1 MSNFNF
7 IKAFKAIQ
15 EKKDHEIEL
24 SNNEITELKSINE
37 SFIELL
43 GNTFY
48 YGYYQ
53 GNNTQELEIDK
64 KINIIWAID
73 SVKETITSRYDI
85 NFIALLQIVKLCDS
99 DNEAMKSLFVLPGIK
114 QKRTPRSSPGV
125 GMLKVKSIPK

>member
-15 EKKDHEIEL
+15 ENKNHKIEL
-24 SNNEITELKSINE
+24 SSSEITELKSINE

-53 GNNTQELEIDK
+53 GNNAQELKTSQET
-64 KINIIWAID
+64 NMVQVID
-73 SVKETITSRYDI
+73 SAKETITSRYDI
-85 NFIALLQIVKLCDS
+85 NFIALLQIVKLCDL
-99 DNEAMKSLFVLPGIK
+99 DNEAMKSLFILGYNQGVK
-114 QKRTPRSSPGV
+114 AYRNSKR
-125 GMLKVKSIPK
+125 

>member
-15 EKKDHEIEL
+15 ENKNHEIEL
-24 SNNEITELKSINE
+24 SNSEITELKSINE

-53 GNNTQELEIDK
+53 GNNAQELETDK
-64 KINIIWAID
+64 KINMIWAID
-73 SVKETITSRYDI
+73 SAKETITSHYDI
-85 NFIALLQIVKLCDS
+85 DFIALLQIVKLCNS
-99 DNEAMKSLFVLPGIK
+99 DNEAMRSLFILGYNQGVK
-114 QKRTPRSSPGV
+114 AYRNSKR
-125 GMLKVKSIPK
+125 

>member
-15 EKKDHEIEL
+15 ENKNHEIEL
-24 SNNEITELKSINE
+24 SSNEITELKSINE
-37 SFIELL
+37 IFIELL
-43 GNTFY
+43 GNVFY

-53 GNNTQELEIDK
+53 GNNAQELETDK

-73 SVKETITSRYDI
+73 SAKETITSRYDI

-99 DNEAMKSLFVLPGIK
+99 DNEAMRSLFILGYNQGVK
-114 QKRTPRSSPGV
+114 AYRNSKR
-125 GMLKVKSIPK
+125 

>member
-7 IKAFKAIQ
+7 TKAFKAIY
-15 EKKDHEIEL
+15 KNKNHEIEL
-24 SNNEITELKSINE
+24 SNHEIAALKSINE

-53 GNNTQELEIDK
+53 GNNSQELETDK

-73 SVKETITSRYDI
+73 SAKETITSRYDI

-99 DNEAMKSLFVLPGIK
+99 DNEAMRSLFILGYN
-114 QKRTPRSSPGV
+114 QGV
-125 GMLKVKSIPK
+125 KAYRNSKK

>member
-15 EKKDHEIEL
+15 ENKDHEIEL

-48 YGYYQ
+48 YGYHQ
-53 GNNTQELEIDK
+53 GNNAQELETGK
-64 KINIIWAID
+64 KINMIWAID
-73 SVKETITSRYDI
+73 SAKETITSHYDI

-99 DNEAMKSLFVLPGIK
+99 DNEAMKSLFILGYNQGVK
-114 QKRTPRSSPGV
+114 AYRNSKR
-125 GMLKVKSIPK
+125 

>member
-15 EKKDHEIEL
+15 ENKNHKIEL
-24 SNNEITELKSINE
+24 SSSEITELKSINE

-53 GNNTQELEIDK
+53 GNNAQELETDK
-64 KINIIWAID
+64 KINMIWAID
-73 SVKETITSRYDI
+73 SAKETITSHYDI

-99 DNEAMKSLFVLPGIK
+99 DNEAMRSLFILGYNQGVK
-114 QKRTPRSSPGV
+114 EYRNSKR
-125 GMLKVKSIPK
+125 

>member
-15 EKKDHEIEL
+15 ENKNHEIEL
-24 SNNEITELKSINE
+24 SNSEITELKSINE

-53 GNNTQELEIDK
+53 GNNAQELETDK
-64 KINIIWAID
+64 KINMIWAID
-73 SVKETITSRYDI
+73 SAKKTITSHYDI

-99 DNEAMKSLFVLPGIK
+99 DNEAMRSLFILGYNQGVK
-114 QKRTPRSSPGV
+114 EYRNSKR
-125 GMLKVKSIPK
+125 

>member
-7 IKAFKAIQ
+7 TKAFKAIY
-15 EKKDHEIEL
+15 KNKNHEIKL
-24 SNNEITELKSINE
+24 SNHEIAELKSINE

-53 GNNTQELEIDK
+53 GNNSQELETDK

-73 SVKETITSRYDI
+73 SAKETITSRYDI

-99 DNEAMKSLFVLPGIK
+99 DNEAMRSLFILGYNQGVK
-114 QKRTPRSSPGV
+114 AYRNSKR
-125 GMLKVKSIPK
+125 

>member
-99 DNEAMKSLFVLPGIK
+99 DNEAMKSLFVLGYNQGVK
-114 QKRTPRSSPGV
+114 AYRNSKR
-125 GMLKVKSIPK
+125 

>member
-15 EKKDHEIEL
+15 ENKNHEIEL
-24 SNNEITELKSINE
+24 SSNEITELKSINE

-43 GNTFY
+43 GNVFY

-53 GNNTQELEIDK
+53 GNNVQELETDK

-73 SVKETITSRYDI
+73 SAEETITSRYDI

-99 DNEAMKSLFVLPGIK
+99 DNEAMKSLFILGYNQGVK
-114 QKRTPRSSPGV
+114 AYRNSKR
-125 GMLKVKSIPK
+125 

>member
-7 IKAFKAIQ
+7 IKAFKAIM
-15 EKKDHEIEL
+15 ENKNHEIEL
-24 SNNEITELKSINE
+24 SSREIAKLKSINE

-53 GNNTQELEIDK
+53 ENNSQELETDK

-73 SVKETITSRYDI
+73 SAKETITSRYDI

-99 DNEAMKSLFVLPGIK
+99 DNEAMKSLFILGYNQGVK
-114 QKRTPRSSPGV
+114 AYRNSKR
-125 GMLKVKSIPK
+125 

>member
-15 EKKDHEIEL
+15 ENKDHEIEL
-24 SNNEITELKSINE
+24 SSNEITELKSINE

-48 YGYYQ
+48 YGYHQ
-53 GNNTQELEIDK
+53 GNNAQELETGK
-64 KINIIWAID
+64 KINMIWAID
-73 SVKETITSRYDI
+73 SAKETITSRYDI

-99 DNEAMKSLFVLPGIK
+99 DNEAMKSLFILGYNQGVK
-114 QKRTPRSSPGV
+114 AYRNSKR
-125 GMLKVKSIPK
+125 

>member
-7 IKAFKAIQ
+7 TKAFKAIY
-15 EKKDHEIEL
+15 KNKNHEIEL
-24 SNNEITELKSINE
+24 SSHEIAELKSINE

-53 GNNTQELEIDK
+53 GNNSQELETD

-73 SVKETITSRYDI
+73 SAKETITSRYDI

-99 DNEAMKSLFVLPGIK
+99 DNEAMKSLFILGYNQGVK
-114 QKRTPRSSPGV
+114 AYHNSKR
-125 GMLKVKSIPK
+125 

>member
-15 EKKDHEIEL
+15 ENMNHEIEL
-24 SNNEITELKSINE
+24 SSNEITRLKSINE

-53 GNNTQELEIDK
+53 GNNAQKLKTDK
-64 KINIIWAID
+64 KINMITAID
-73 SVKETITSRYDI
+73 SAKETITSRYDI
-85 NFIALLQIVKLCDS
+85 NFIAFLQIVKLCDS
-99 DNEAMKSLFVLPGIK
+99 DNEAMRSLFILGYN
-114 QKRTPRSSPGV
+114 QGV
-125 GMLKVKSIPK
+125 KAYRNSKK

>member
-7 IKAFKAIQ
+7 IKAFKAIY
-15 EKKDHEIEL
+15 KNKNHEIEL
-24 SNNEITELKSINE
+24 SSREIAELKSINE

-53 GNNTQELEIDK
+53 GNNSQELETDK

-73 SVKETITSRYDI
+73 SAKETITSRYDI
-85 NFIALLQIVKLCDS
+85 DFIALLQIVKLCDS
-99 DNEAMKSLFVLPGIK
+99 DNEAMRSLFILGYN
-114 QKRTPRSSPGV
+114 QGV
-125 GMLKVKSIPK
+125 KAYRNSKK

>member
-15 EKKDHEIEL
+15 ENKNHEIEL
-24 SNNEITELKSINE
+24 SSNEITELKSINE

-43 GNTFY
+43 GNVFC

-53 GNNTQELEIDK
+53 GNNAQELETDK

-73 SVKETITSRYDI
+73 SAKETITSRYDI

-99 DNEAMKSLFVLPGIK
+99 DNEAMRSLFILGYNQGVK
-114 QKRTPRSSPGV
+114 AYRNSKR
-125 GMLKVKSIPK
+125 

>member
-15 EKKDHEIEL
+15 ENKNHEIEL
-24 SNNEITELKSINE
+24 SSNEITELKSINE

-43 GNTFY
+43 GNVFY

-53 GNNTQELEIDK
+53 GNNAQELETDK

-73 SVKETITSRYDI
+73 SAKETITSRYDI

-99 DNEAMKSLFVLPGIK
+99 DNEAMRSLFILGYNQGVK
-114 QKRTPRSSPGV
+114 AYRNTKR
-125 GMLKVKSIPK
+125 

>member
-15 EKKDHEIEL
+15 ENKDHEIEL

-53 GNNTQELEIDK
+53 GNNSQELETDK
-64 KINIIWAID
+64 KINMICAID
-73 SVKETITSRYDI
+73 SAKETITSHYDI

-99 DNEAMKSLFVLPGIK
+99 DNEAMKSLFILGYNQGVK
-114 QKRTPRSSPGV
+114 AYRNSKR
-125 GMLKVKSIPK
+125 

>member
-7 IKAFKAIQ
+7 TKAFKAIY
-15 EKKDHEIEL
+15 KNKNHEIEL
-24 SNNEITELKSINE
+24 SNHEIAALKSINE

-53 GNNTQELEIDK
+53 GNNSQELETDK
-64 KINIIWAID
+64 KNNIIWAID
-73 SVKETITSRYDI
+73 SAKETITSRYDI

-99 DNEAMKSLFVLPGIK
+99 DNEAMRSLFVLGYNQGVK
-114 QKRTPRSSPGV
+114 AYRNSKR
-125 GMLKVKSIPK
+125 

>member
-7 IKAFKAIQ
+7 TKAFKAIY
-15 EKKDHEIEL
+15 KNKNHEIEL
-24 SNNEITELKSINE
+24 SNHEIAELKSINE

-53 GNNTQELEIDK
+53 ENNSQELETDK

-73 SVKETITSRYDI
+73 SAKETITSRYDI

-99 DNEAMKSLFVLPGIK
+99 DNEAMRSLFILGYNQGVK
-114 QKRTPRSSPGV
+114 AYRNSKR
-125 GMLKVKSIPK
+125 

>member
-7 IKAFKAIQ
+7 TKAFKAIY
-15 EKKDHEIEL
+15 KNKNHEIEL
-24 SNNEITELKSINE
+24 SNHEIAELKSINK

-53 GNNTQELEIDK
+53 GNNSQELETDK

-73 SVKETITSRYDI
+73 SAKETITSRYDI

-99 DNEAMKSLFVLPGIK
+99 DNEAMRSLFILGYNQGVK
-114 QKRTPRSSPGV
+114 AYRNSKR
-125 GMLKVKSIPK
+125 

>member
-15 EKKDHEIEL
+15 ENKNHEIEL
-24 SNNEITELKSINE
+24 SNSEITELKSINE

-53 GNNTQELEIDK
+53 GNNAQELETDK
-64 KINIIWAID
+64 KINMIWAID
-73 SVKETITSRYDI
+73 SAKETITSHYDI
-85 NFIALLQIVKLCDS
+85 NFIALLQIVKLCNS
-99 DNEAMKSLFVLPGIK
+99 DNEAMKSLFVLGYNQGVK
-114 QKRTPRSSPGV
+114 AYRNSKR
-125 GMLKVKSIPK
+125 

>member
-15 EKKDHEIEL
+15 ENKNHEIEL
-24 SNNEITELKSINE
+24 SSNEITELKSINE

-53 GNNTQELEIDK
+53 ENNTQELEIDK

-73 SVKETITSRYDI
+73 SAKETITSRYDI
-85 NFIALLQIVKLCDS
+85 NFIALLQIVKLCNS
-99 DNEAMKSLFVLPGIK
+99 DNEAMKSLFVLGYNQGVK
-114 QKRTPRSSPGV
+114 AYRNSKR
-125 GMLKVKSIPK
+125 

>member
-1 MSNFNF
+1 M
-7 IKAFKAIQ
+7 IQ
-15 EKKDHEIEL
+15 WFSWFFLFL
-24 SNNEITELKSINE
+24 SVGSSPHNQRIRNE

-73 SVKETITSRYDI
+73 SAKETITSRYDI
-85 NFIALLQIVKLCDS
+85 NFIALLQIVKLCNS
-99 DNEAMKSLFVLPGIK
+99 DNEAMKSLFVLGYNQGVK
-114 QKRTPRSSPGV
+114 AYRNSKR
-125 GMLKVKSIPK
+125 

>member
-15 EKKDHEIEL
+15 ENKNHKIEL
-24 SNNEITELKSINE
+24 SSSKITKLKSINE

-53 GNNTQELEIDK
+53 GNNSQELKTSQET
-64 KINIIWAID
+64 NMVQVID
-73 SVKETITSRYDI
+73 SAKETITSRYDI
-85 NFIALLQIVKLCDS
+85 NFIALLQTVKLCDS
-99 DNEAMKSLFVLPGIK
+99 DNEAMKSLFILGYNQGVK
-114 QKRTPRSSPGV
+114 EYRNSKR
-125 GMLKVKSIPK
+125 

>member
-7 IKAFKAIQ
+7 IKAFKAIY
-15 EKKDHEIEL
+15 ENKNHEIEL
-24 SNNEITELKSINE
+24 SSREIAKLKSINE

-53 GNNTQELEIDK
+53 GNNAQELKTDQETNMIC
-64 KINIIWAID
+64 AID
-73 SVKETITSRYDI
+73 SAKETITSHYDI

-99 DNEAMKSLFVLPGIK
+99 DNEAMKSLFILGYNQGVK
-114 QKRTPRSSPGV
+114 AYRNSKR
-125 GMLKVKSIPK
+125 

>member
-7 IKAFKAIQ
+7 IKAFKAIY
-15 EKKDHEIEL
+15 ENKNHEIEL
-24 SNNEITELKSINE
+24 SSREIAKLKSINE

-53 GNNTQELEIDK
+53 GNNFQELETDK

-73 SVKETITSRYDI
+73 SAKETITSRYDI

-99 DNEAMKSLFVLPGIK
+99 DNEAMKSLFILGYNQGVK
-114 QKRTPRSSPGV
+114 AYRNSKR
-125 GMLKVKSIPK
+125 

>member
-15 EKKDHEIEL
+15 ENKDHEIEL

-48 YGYYQ
+48 YGYHQ
-53 GNNTQELEIDK
+53 GNNAQELETGK
-64 KINIIWAID
+64 KINMIWAID
-73 SVKETITSRYDI
+73 SAKETITSRYDI

-99 DNEAMKSLFVLPGIK
+99 DNEAMKSLFILGYNQGVK
-114 QKRTPRSSPGV
+114 AYRNSKR
-125 GMLKVKSIPK
+125 

>member
-7 IKAFKAIQ
+7 TKAFKAIY
-15 EKKDHEIEL
+15 KNKNHEIEL
-24 SNNEITELKSINE
+24 SNHEIAELKSINE

-53 GNNTQELEIDK
+53 GNNSQELETDK

-73 SVKETITSRYDI
+73 SAKETITSRYDI

-99 DNEAMKSLFVLPGIK
+99 DNEAMRSLFILGYNQGVK
-114 QKRTPRSSPGV
+114 AYRKSKR
-125 GMLKVKSIPK
+125 

>member
-7 IKAFKAIQ
+7 TKAFKAIY
-15 EKKDHEIEL
+15 KNKNHEIEL
-24 SNNEITELKSINE
+24 SNHEIAELKSINE

-53 GNNTQELEIDK
+53 GNNSQELETDK

-73 SVKETITSRYDI
+73 SAKETITSRYDI
-85 NFIALLQIVKLCDS
+85 NFMALFQIVKLCDS
-99 DNEAMKSLFVLPGIK
+99 DNEAMRSLFILGYNQGVK
-114 QKRTPRSSPGV
+114 AYRNSKR
-125 GMLKVKSIPK
+125 

>member
-7 IKAFKAIQ
+7 IKAFKAIY
-15 EKKDHEIEL
+15 ENKNHEIEL
-24 SNNEITELKSINE
+24 SSREIAKLKSINE

-53 GNNTQELEIDK
+53 GNNFQELETDK
-64 KINIIWAID
+64 KINIIWTID
-73 SVKETITSRYDI
+73 SAKETITSRYDI

-99 DNEAMKSLFVLPGIK
+99 DNEAMKSLFILGYNQGVK
-114 QKRTPRSSPGV
+114 AYRNSKR
-125 GMLKVKSIPK
+125 